1 MKLEIIFKDG
11 KKGTLESVVKF
22 NVTEKQTANEECHT
36 LDVAHAPR
44 EGEPFRIN
52 PLEIYRSNFEK
63 TMKDSKQ
70 EWTRKMIQKAFAE
83 VDKHPE
89 LYASQFYTLVPKKKW
104 DDYKTVAELQK
115 YANDL
120 GGIMADW
127 VEQALEW
134 AQRIFNGESW
144 EDICNYADTSSWHR
158 MIIVN
163 DADFR
168 IVGGSRNSYNN
179 NPASLV
185 SGMGVNSGYK
195 IKTAVPLVVFKKLP
209 TVIRF

>member
-11 KKGTLESVVKF
+11 RKETLESVVKF

-52 PLEIYRSNFEK
+52 PLGIDRSSFEK

-70 EWTRKMIQKAFAE
+70 EWTRKIIQEAFAE
-83 VDKHPE
+83 VDKYPE
-89 LYASQFYTLVPKKKW
+89 IYASQFYTLVPKKKR

-115 YANDL
+115 YADDL

-134 AQRIFNGESW
+134 AQRIYNGESW
-144 EDICNYADTSSWHR
+144 EDICNYADTASWHR
-158 MIIVN
+158 MIIWK

-168 IVGGSRNSYNN
+168 IVGGSRNSYND
-179 NPASLV
+179 NPASCV
-185 SGMGVNSGYK
+185 SGGGVNSKYK
-195 IKTAVPLVVFKKLP
+195 TKIAVPLVVFKKLP
-209 TVIRF
+209 TVTRF